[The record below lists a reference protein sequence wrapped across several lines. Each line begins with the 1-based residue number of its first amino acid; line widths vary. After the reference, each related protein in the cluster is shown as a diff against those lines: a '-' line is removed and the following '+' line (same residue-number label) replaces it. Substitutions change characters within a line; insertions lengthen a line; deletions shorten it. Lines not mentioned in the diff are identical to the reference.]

1 MSLYSFFFLI
11 IRRPPRSTRTDT
23 LFPYTTLF
31 RSITER
37 HAAGKALAIKLL
49 AARDLYLRLDRQR
62 VDDADPDAVKA
73 TGGRISLAVELAA
86 RLEHGHDD
94 FQRRLAG
101 EFGVR
106 VDRHTAA
113 VVDDGQPVAHVGGVS
128 DTVRLRSEARSVWKK
143 SVKT

>member
-1 MSLYSFFFLI
+1 MQKTAYELRISDLSSDVCSSDL
-11 IRRPPRSTRTDT
+11 
-23 LFPYTTLF
+23 
-31 RSITER
+31 ITER

-86 RLEHGHDD
+86 RMEHGHDD

-101 EFGVR
+101 EFGVQIGRASCRAR
-106 VDRHTAA
+106 VCQY
-113 VVDDGQPVAHVGGVS
+113 V
-128 DTVRLRSEARSVWKK
+128 
-143 SVKT
+143 

>member
-62 VDDADPDAVKA
+62 VDDADPDAVQA
-73 TGGRISLAVELAA
+73 TGGRLSLPVELDA
-86 RLEHGHDD
+86 RMEHGHDE
-94 FQRRLAG
+94 FHLRVAG
-101 EFGVR
+101 AVGVR
-106 VDRHTAA
+106 GDRRTAA
-113 VVDDGQPVAHVGGVS
+113 VVDAGHPVADVEADLDPVPTAGHRHVPTRV
-128 DTVRLRSEARSVWKK
+128 T
-143 SVKT
+143 

>member
-86 RLEHGHDD
+86 RMENGHAD

-101 EFGVR
+101 YFGWR
-106 VDRHTAA
+106 VDWHTAA
-113 VVDDGQPVAHVGGVS
+113 FVDAGKKVADVEDDLEEVRRVGQ
-128 DTVRLRSEARSVWKK
+128 RSVRW
-143 SVKT
+143 